1 MKFETGTMA
10 LIYLSEG
17 DMGIDQVLTR
27 LRRAGAIKGVT
38 DYRGIA
44 GYGLSGR
51 VHEAH
56 LLDLSLDLPLVVEFF
71 DTAEQVRAILH
82 ALQGQME
89 LPQVVTWPV
98 QRSISPNAE

>member
-1 MKFETGTMA
+1 MKSDAATMA
-10 LIYLSEG
+10 RIYLSEG
-17 DMGIDQVLTR
+17 DMSIDQVLTG

-38 DYRGIA
+38 VYRGIA

-71 DTAEQVRAILH
+71 DTPEQVQAILQ
-82 ALQGQME
+82 ALQGQMD
-89 LPQVVTWPV
+89 LSQVVTWPV
-98 QRSISPNAE
+98 HHSISPNAE